1 MQIFGVSEDS
11 QNIKF
16 KLGKENAKDFVS
28 KIDEV
33 IKKEILKKLLGLET
47 PLLKTWFGGKKF
59 SL

>member
-16 KLGKENAKDFVS
+16 KLGKENAKEFVS

-33 IKKEILKKLLGLET
+33 IKNEILMKLLGLET
-47 PLLKTWFGGKKF
+47 PLLMTWFGGKKL

>member
-16 KLGKENAKDFVS
+16 KLGKENAKNFVS

-33 IKKEILKKLLGLET
+33 IKKEILKKLLGFET
-47 PLLKTWFGGKKF
+47 PLFMTWFGGKKF

>member
-16 KLGKENAKDFVS
+16 KLGKENAKNFVS

-33 IKKEILKKLLGLET
+33 IKKEIMKKLLGLET
-47 PLLKTWFGGKKF
+47 PLLMTWFGGKKF
-59 SL
+59 SI

>member
-33 IKKEILKKLLGLET
+33 I
-47 PLLKTWFGGKKF
+47 
-59 SL
+59 